1 MPLYLGLDC
10 GGSSTRALITDEYSN
25 PVFEGKSGSANLAST
40 PIEVIRD
47 HMTEA
52 LRGAPSVSH
61 VAGCFAGL
69 LTNSDRHRAT
79 MLLEEL
85 IHGATCRAYPDYY
98 ATLAAADDS
107 DFIAISGTGTLIAS
121 RSQGIVTKSSGG
133 GPLIGDEGSTFDLVR
148 RALRRLLLAPTQ
160 PHCSPMFWESLVEH
174 FGTESRPE
182 MVAAIY
188 RAPSPA
194 GFVARLAPDVF
205 LEANRGAP
213 FAALS
218 LRETLIALSQAILLH
233 LEQVLPQ
240 IENPQGALAGG
251 FWEIDE
257 SLPDRLSEVLTELA
271 GPRGSSI
278 RLHKMETPPLY
289 GAVRLAREP
298 WS

>member
-25 PVFEGKSGSANLAST
+25 PVFEGTSGSANIAST

-47 HMTEA
+47 HLTEA

-69 LTNSDRHRAT
+69 LTHADRHRAT
-79 MLLEEL
+79 LLLEEL
-85 IHGATCRAYPDYY
+85 VPGSTCRAYPDYY
-98 ATLAAADDS
+98 ATLAAAHDS
-107 DFIAISGTGTLIAS
+107 DFIAISGTGTLLAS
-121 RSQGIVTKSSGG
+121 RSGGLVTKSSGG
-133 GPLIGDEGSTFDLVR
+133 GPLIGDEGSTFDLAR
-148 RALRRLLLAPTQ
+148 RALRRLLLAPNQ

-205 LEANRGAP
+205 LEANRGEP

-218 LRETLIALSQAILLH
+218 LRETLLALAQAILLH
-233 LEQVLPQ
+233 LNQVLP
-240 IENPQGALAGG
+240 ELDSPRGALAGG

-257 SLPDRLSEVLTELA
+257 SLPGRLSEVLTELA

-278 RLHKMETPPLY
+278 RLHKMETPPLD